1 MEEHMH
7 HRRLLA
13 AAILAAAALS
23 ACGGGSDSY
32 GNGPTNPGG
41 TTNPGG
47 STGVATNTVVI
58 AEQAFNPGVVNVTPG
73 TTVTWEWKAC
83 TDDGYGGYGGC
94 VSHNVTFDDGSN
106 IASSTQSTGTFS
118 RTFNTA
124 GTYKYHCVV
133 HGAGMSGQVTVK

>member
-1 MEEHMH
+1 MYS
-7 HRRLLA
+7 RRLLV
-13 AAILAAAALS
+13 AAILATAALS
-23 ACGGGSDSY
+23 ACGGGSDSTY
-32 GNGPTNPGG
+32 NNGPTTPG

-47 STGVATNTVVI
+47 TPVTTNNVVI
-58 AEQAFNPGVVNVTPG
+58 ADQSFNPGIVSVPPG

-83 TDDGYGGYGGC
+83 SDDGYGGYAGC

-124 GTYKYHCVV
+124 GTYKYHCTI
-133 HGAGMSGQVTVK
+133 HGSAMSGQVTVK

>member
-1 MEEHMH
+1 MH
-7 HRRLLA
+7 HRRLLD
-13 AAILAAAALS
+13 AAILAVAALS
-23 ACGGGSDSY
+23 ACGGSSDSY
-32 GNGPTNPGG
+32 GNGPTNPG

-47 STGVATNTVVI
+47 TTAVNTNTVVI
-58 AEQAFNPGVVNVTPG
+58 AEQSFNPGVVSVPAG

-94 VSHNVTFDDGSN
+94 VSHNVTFDDGSS

-118 RTFNTA
+118 RTFNTV
-124 GTYKYHCVV
+124 GTYKYHCAI

>member
-1 MEEHMH
+1 MH
-7 HRRLLA
+7 YRRLLA

-41 TTNPGG
+41 STNPGG
-47 STGVATNTVVI
+47 TPGVATNTVVI

>member
-1 MEEHMH
+1 MH

-32 GNGPTNPGG
+32 GNGPTNPG

-47 STGVATNTVVI
+47 SAGVNANTVVI
-58 AEQAFNPGVVNVTPG
+58 AEQSFNPGVVSVPAG

-94 VSHNVTFDDGSN
+94 VSHNVTFDDGSS
-106 IASSTQSTGTFS
+106 IASSTQSTGTFT

-124 GTYKYHCVV
+124 GTFKYHCTI

>member
-1 MEEHMH
+1 
-7 HRRLLA
+7 
-13 AAILAAAALS
+13 
-23 ACGGGSDSY
+23 
-32 GNGPTNPGG
+32 
-41 TTNPGG
+41 
-47 STGVATNTVVI
+47 
-58 AEQAFNPGVVNVTPG
+58 VTPG

-133 HGAGMSGQVTVK
+133 HGTGMSGQVTVK